1 MRARQ
6 PCCWMQKA
14 SVAASS
20 ACLTIEAM
28 SLAVSIARAGTRLN
42 WLMVTRQ
49 ASRFCLCPNCLQATF
64 SPWVTW
70 SRYCC
75 EVRLYQIFGFGP
87 NIFLGPNRFKVE

>member
-14 SVAASS
+14 RVAASS

-49 ASRFCLCPNCLQATF
+49 ASRSCLCPNCLQAAF
-64 SPWVTW
+64 SPWVTSLKVATSLGVTVWLEVEAKW
-70 SRYCC
+70 S
-75 EVRLYQIFGFGP
+75 
-87 NIFLGPNRFKVE
+87 NNSAAA